1 MKFSE
6 LKTKSASELH
16 GYLAKFREE
25 LRQARFAAF
34 TTKPKNVRHLRALR
48 RAIARALTL
57 LQNSPRT

>member
-1 MKFSE
+1 MTRSE
-6 LKTKSASELH
+6 LRTKTTAELKAE
-16 GYLAKFREE
+16 LAKFREE

-57 LQNSPRT
+57 LRNTPRT